1 MKLIQQIEKLIN
13 DMPDGQE
20 FLSREIADMVKR
32 PVTSICSSLNNL
44 ESQGLISISTNK
56 GKNKIWAK
64 GNTGLDRAWNK
75 FTRMKL

>member
-1 MKLIQQIEKLIN
+1 MKLIQQIENLIN

-56 GKNKIWAK
+56 GKNKIWVK

-75 FTRMKL
+75 FIRMKL